1 MSFALK
7 MSLKTVQTKIDQTFE
22 GCKGVVGIADD
33 FVVSWETT
41 EEHEHNMHAMLK
53 RCIDTTV
60 KLNPEKCFVKQEKI
74 KFHRVIFGQEC
85 IQLDTS
91 KLSALKQMCT
101 PYKSPGTVELSWAS
115 RLHGFIYSKPTRTDS
130 PAS

>member
-1 MSFALK
+1 MSFGLK

-101 PYKSPGTVELSWAS
+101 LYKSPGTVELSWAS

>member
-1 MSFALK
+1 MSFGLK
-7 MSLKTVQTKIDQTFE
+7 MSLKTAQTKIDQTSE
-22 GCKGVVGIADD
+22 GCKGIVGIADD

-60 KLNPEKCFVKQEKI
+60 KLNPKKCFVKQEKI
-74 KFHRVIFGQEC
+74 KFYGVIFGQEC

-91 KLSALKQMCT
+91 KLSALKQMCA

-115 RLHGFIYSKPTRTDS
+115 RLHGFIYSKPKPTES